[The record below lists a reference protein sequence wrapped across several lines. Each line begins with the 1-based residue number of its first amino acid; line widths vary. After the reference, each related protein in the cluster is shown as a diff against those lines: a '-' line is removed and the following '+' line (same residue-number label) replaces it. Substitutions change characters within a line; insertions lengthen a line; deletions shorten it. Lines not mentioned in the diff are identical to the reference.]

1 MFWIVLGEIV
11 VMFALFVVSWRVYQ
25 AHRPVA
31 SAGAAIPTALAPAA
45 GSPLPSPA
53 LPSLRPR
60 PTATPAPHQLL
71 GFPIDIGQLNRDQAA
86 LERGEDDVLQRIVR
100 AARGYL
106 ETVVLPAVRRAERVS
121 SATSAAPAQ
130 SPAAIRKMP

>member
-25 AHRPVA
+25 AHRPVP

-45 GSPLPSPA
+45 GSPRPSSA

-60 PTATPAPHQLL
+60 PTATPQVHPLL
-71 GFPIDIGQLNRDQAA
+71 GFPIDLGQLNRDQAD
-86 LERGEDDVLQRIVR
+86 LERGETALLVRIVH

-121 SATSAAPAQ
+121 SATSAAAAQ
-130 SPAAIRKMP
+130 SPAAIMKMP